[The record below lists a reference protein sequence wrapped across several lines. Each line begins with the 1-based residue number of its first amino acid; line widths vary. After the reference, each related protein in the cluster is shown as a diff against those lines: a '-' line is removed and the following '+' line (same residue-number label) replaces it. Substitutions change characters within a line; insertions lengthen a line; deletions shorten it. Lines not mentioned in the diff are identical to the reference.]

1 MMSVVS
7 SINKYPTFHY
17 SQPRDYH
24 FSHDSVFLARE
35 IFERHGDQLAQE
47 HVQILDL
54 CAGCGIV
61 GLDLLFHQL
70 KEKSFSGE
78 VDFLEVQEI
87 YQEHFLKNKEILQSH
102 FPNNPVSLNWVQ
114 NSYASVAN
122 SKKYD
127 LIVSNPPY
135 FVVGQGLL
143 SPNEFKNRC
152 RFFVDSDWP
161 TMIRFMQNSLKPE
174 GQAYFLVREELKATM
189 VKQFPELTFPFQV
202 RGTWVAYLKASESIY
217 EAKISRQ

>member
-1 MMSVVS
+1 MMISVS

-17 SQPRDYH
+17 SQPDDYH

-35 IFERHGDQLAQE
+35 IFERHNDKLTKAG
-47 HVQILDL
+47 VKILDL

-61 GLDLLFHQL
+61 GMDLIFHQL

-78 VDFLEVQEI
+78 VDFLEVQEV
-87 YQEHFLKNKEILQSH
+87 YQIHFAKNKESMQRY
-102 FPNNPVSLNWVQ
+102 FPDKSLSFNWIQNN
-114 NSYASVAN
+114 YASIDS

-135 FVVGQGLL
+135 FIVGQGLL

-152 RFFVDSDWP
+152 RFYVDSDWQ
-161 TMIRFMQNSLKPE
+161 TMVRFMQGSLNPNGE
-174 GQAYFLVREELKATM
+174 AYFLVREDLKSEVA
-189 VKQFPELTFPFQV
+189 KHFADLITFPFQV
-202 RGTWVAYLKASESIY
+202 RGTWVAHLKNN
-217 EAKISRQ
+217 